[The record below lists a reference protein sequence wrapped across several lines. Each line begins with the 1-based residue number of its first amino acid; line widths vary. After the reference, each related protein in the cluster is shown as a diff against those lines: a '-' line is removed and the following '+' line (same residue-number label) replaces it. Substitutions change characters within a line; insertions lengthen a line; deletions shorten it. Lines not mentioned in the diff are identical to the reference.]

1 MDMRDSGNSFDYF
14 VLAMARHALGSGEAR
29 ACYQKAVAGMSADE
43 RLQRLKA
50 DTEGALGIE

>member
-1 MDMRDSGNSFDYF
+1 MRDSGNSFVYF

-29 ACYQKAVAGMSADE
+29 ACYRKAVAGMSADE

-50 DTEGALGIE
+50 DTERALGIE

>member
-1 MDMRDSGNSFDYF
+1 MRDSGNSFDYF